1 MKASNSGMVQTS
13 SMWLTNDPAKTSST
27 GPSPNT

>member
-1 MKASNSGMVQTS
+1 MKASNSGMVQNS
-13 SMWLTNDPAKTSST
+13 SMWLMNDPAKTRSM